1 MQALRNRLRSKE
13 IWVVDADRYRNP
25 DDDLP
30 QDFDANREDYTG
42 TLVRPLM
49 PPPSFHNCVMI

>member
-25 DDDLP
+25 DDELP
-30 QDFDANREDYTG
+30 IDVVA
-42 TLVRPLM
+42 
-49 PPPSFHNCVMI
+49 